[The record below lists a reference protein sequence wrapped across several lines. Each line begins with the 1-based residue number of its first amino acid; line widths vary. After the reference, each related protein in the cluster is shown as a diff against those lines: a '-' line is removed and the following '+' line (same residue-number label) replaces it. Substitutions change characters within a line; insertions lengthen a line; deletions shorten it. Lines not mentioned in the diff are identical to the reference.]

1 MKMKLKFRLLIVM
14 FIAYSYSYGQSQTLT
29 YKEYMKNVKENNI
42 DYVIK
47 KYDVNIAEANL
58 QASTVF
64 PDPELSFSYSNN
76 QDRTMNM
83 GQSYEGGLG
92 YTLELGGKRKARIG
106 VARSESELT
115 KILLEDYFRNLR
127 ADATLSYLNALKQKE
142 FFNFSILYQQKM
154 IMLAHSDSIRFSLG
168 NITKVDAIQS
178 NFEAN
183 KTFNDVIQ
191 SEYEFK
197 NSLTNLIVFQG
208 DKQFSGID
216 SISGQLIFIK
226 KEFNLMNLINIALN
240 NRTDLKAILQ
250 SKDLSEKNLNLIKAN
265 RFIDLGLNLN
275 ASHNTVV
282 RNELAPAPAFSS
294 ITAGIAI
301 PIKFSNLNKGEILSA
316 KYAIKQSEASYEGID
331 IQIRKEVVQAYNYY
345 TSTCNQVEQYN
356 KTLLIDADTI
366 LKSKTYSYQR
376 GETTLLEVL
385 NAQRTYNEIYQN
397 YYETLFNCLSSLVE
411 LERSCGIWDIE
422 L

>member
-1 MKMKLKFRLLIVM
+1 MKMKLKYRLLIM
-14 FIAYSYSYGQSQTLT
+14 MSIAYSYSYGQSETLT
-29 YKEYMKNVKENNI
+29 YKDYMKNVKENNI
-42 DYVIK
+42 EYVIK

-58 QASTVF
+58 QASKVF

-76 QDRTMNM
+76 QDKTMNM
-83 GQSYEGGLG
+83 GQSYEGGLE

-106 VARSESELT
+106 VSQSETELT

-142 FFNFSILYQQKM
+142 FYNFSRLYQQKM
-154 IMLAHSDSIRFSLG
+154 IMLAYSDSIRYGLG
-168 NITKVDAIQS
+168 IITKVDAIQS

-183 KTFNDVIQ
+183 KTLNDIIQ

-197 NSLTNLIVFQG
+197 NSLTNLLLFQG
-208 DKQFSGID
+208 NKQFTEID
-216 SISGQLIFIK
+216 SISGKLIFIK
-226 KEFNLMNLINIALN
+226 KEFNLTNIINIALN

-250 SKDLSEKNLNLIKAN
+250 SKDLSEKNLKLIKAN
-265 RFIDLGLNLN
+265 RFIDLGINLNL
-275 ASHNTVV
+275 SHNTVV
-282 RNELAPAPAFSS
+282 KNELAPAPAFSS

-301 PIKFSNLNKGEILSA
+301 PIKFSNFNKGEIISA
-316 KYAIKQSEASYEGID
+316 KYAIKQSEASYEGIE
-331 IQIRKEVVQAYNYY
+331 IQIRNEVVQAYNYY

-385 NAQRTYNEIYQN
+385 NAQKTYNEIYQN
-397 YYETLFNCLSSLVE
+397 YYESLFNCLSSLVE